1 MAAIETDPKKIKQKS
16 PTEVIGEFSVEEI
29 LDNSGATLEQEV
41 EKEVEKEVEVEKASE
56 EKEAEAEKSLEE
68 EKEVEAEKSPEEE
81 KEAEAEKTLEEEN
94 EVDITS
100 EEEPEQEE
108 LEQGESGFCQL
119 HAALLLEP
127 HEDGSMD
134 ISEMGGVKN
143 PAPENVERALQP
155 VKDNKIPVGLIAP
168 RPGEVINFEEVL
180 SSPELLE
187 NRLKELHIP
196 YDPGKNIIVE
206 HENGHKVAYC
216 LNQGSQQMEQENDQ
230 EIGDEATQELEATG
244 KIENRVRD
252 VSSIDVGE
260 ENAIITAKDKE
271 DFNIT
276 IDTINDSRESAT
288 MTRDQIEKPQAGEDK
303 EAQEKGGYDMDR

>member
-29 LDNSGATLEQEV
+29 LDNSDAILEQEV
-41 EKEVEKEVEVEKASE
+41 GTEEIFENEV
-56 EKEAEAEKSLEE
+56 EE
-68 EKEVEAEKSPEEE
+68 EKENETDKSPEEE
-81 KEAEAEKTLEEEN
+81 KEFEAEEMLEGENENEAEKSPEKVN

-100 EEEPEQEE
+100 EEELEQKDLEQEE
-108 LEQGESGFCQL
+108 SEFCQL

-155 VKDNKIPVGLIAP
+155 VKDNKIPVELIAP
-168 RPGEVINFEEVL
+168 RPGEVMNFEEVL
-180 SSPELLE
+180 GSPELLE

-216 LNQGSQQMEQENDQ
+216 LNQGSQQMEQGNDQ
-230 EIGDEATQELEATG
+230 EIGDEATPELEATE

-252 VSSIDVGE
+252 VSSMDVGE

-271 DFNIT
+271 DFNRT

-288 MTRDQIEKPQAGEDK
+288 MTRDQIEKSQAREDK

>member
-29 LDNSGATLEQEV
+29 FENEV
-41 EKEVEKEVEVEKASE
+41 EEKGAEVDQT
-56 EKEAEAEKSLEE
+56 LEE
-68 EKEVEAEKSPEEE
+68 EKENEVDQTTEEE
-81 KEAEAEKTLEEEN
+81 KEN
-94 EVDITS
+94 GFG
-100 EEEPEQEE
+100 E
-108 LEQGESGFCQL
+108 LC
-119 HAALLLEP
+119 AVLLIEP
-127 HEDGSMD
+127 HEDGRMD

-155 VKDNKIPVGLIAP
+155 VKDNKIPVELIAP
-168 RPGEVINFEEVL
+168 RPGEVMNFEEVL
-180 SSPELLE
+180 GSPELLE

-216 LNQGSQQMEQENDQ
+216 LNQGSQQMEQGNDQ
-230 EIGDEATQELEATG
+230 EIGDEATPELEATG

-252 VSSIDVGE
+252 VSSMDVGE

-271 DFNIT
+271 DFNRT
-276 IDTINDSRESAT
+276 IDAINDSRESAT
-288 MTRDQIEKPQAGEDK
+288 MPREQIQAREEERGR
-303 EAQEKGGYDMDR
+303 YDMDR